1 MMHMKIRY
9 LFIVLLVGSVTI
21 LFSSCSGDFR
31 EKAKGSHGE
40 VIVVMDS
47 SKWDSPV
54 AESLSRTFGE
64 YIMTLPQPEERFD
77 LNFVDFA
84 TQTKLDQLKKM
95 KNVIFA
101 APLDEQTNVGDF
113 IRDILSEEL
122 KQQVRNGESFGFEL
136 RNKWYR
142 DQWTLFL
149 TANNQDSLAARIRSN
164 SDRFVNNLED
174 LEIQRWQ
181 ENIYDRGEQTAIADS
196 LWDKY
201 GWKIR
206 IQHDYQHHVD
216 TTNFVTLRRFL
227 PENDRWIWAWW
238 RDGVTD
244 LDFIDS
250 TWINNMRDSLM
261 EQHVRGTRDSS
272 YVTTEYRRPVKTRV
286 IELNGYYAWQTRGT
300 WRMTGDFMGG
310 PFVHYTIYD
319 DETNRLFMIEF
330 AQFAPKH
337 DKRRFVRQFMAM
349 ARTFESDST
358 WTTTRPE
365 AAGSEKMIE
374 N

>member
-1 MMHMKIRY
+1 MNTKY
-9 LFIVLLVGSVTI
+9 LFIILLTASVTI

-31 EKAKGSHGE
+31 EKANGSFGE
-40 VIVVMDS
+40 LIVVMDS

-54 AESLSRTFGE
+54 ADSLRMTFGE
-64 YIMTLPQPEERFD
+64 YIMTLPQPEEKFD
-77 LNFVDFA
+77 LKFVDFA
-84 TQTKLDQLKKM
+84 TQSKLDQLKKM

-113 IRDILSEEL
+113 IRNILSEEL
-122 KQQVRNGESFGFEL
+122 KQQVRNGESFGFVL
-136 RNKWYR
+136 RDKWYR
-142 DQWTLFL
+142 NQWTLFL
-149 TANNQDSLAARIRSN
+149 TANSHDSLAARIS
-164 SDRFVNNLED
+164 SQGDQYVKNLVD
-174 LEIQRWQ
+174 LEVERWQ
-181 ENIYDRGEQTAIADS
+181 EEVYDRGEQIAISDS
-196 LWDKY
+196 LWQKH
-201 GWKIR
+201 GWKIGV
-206 IQHDYQHHVD
+206 QHDYQLNVD

-244 LDFIDS
+244 LDFVDS

-261 EQHVRGTRDSS
+261 ERHVRGTRDSS

-286 IELNGYYAWQTRGT
+286 VNLNGYYAWRTRGT

-319 DETNRLFMIEF
+319 DKTNRLFMIEF
-330 AQFAPKH
+330 AQFAPKY
-337 DKRRFVRQFMAM
+337 DKRRYVRQFMAM
-349 ARTFESDST
+349 AQTFESDST
-358 WTTTRPE
+358 WKITPPE
-365 AAGSEKMIE
+365 AEDSEIMIE